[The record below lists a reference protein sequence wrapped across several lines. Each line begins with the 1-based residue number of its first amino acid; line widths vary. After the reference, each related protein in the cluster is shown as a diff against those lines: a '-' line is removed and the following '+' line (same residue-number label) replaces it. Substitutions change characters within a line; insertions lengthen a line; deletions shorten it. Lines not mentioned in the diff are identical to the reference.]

1 MEYTVKFNFNCIN
14 KRSMVSGKSGEVDI
28 TTEAKPEE
36 LKTSEELISLIATD
50 MARKTKQ
57 SILSVEITDVRGK
70 KLKFPIKFCR

>member
-1 MEYTVKFNFNCIN
+1 
-14 KRSMVSGKSGEVDI
+14 MVSGKSGEVDI

>member
-1 MEYTVKFNFNCIN
+1 MEYTVKFYFTCIN
-14 KRSMVSGKSGEVDI
+14 KRSRVIGKSGEVDI

-36 LKTSEELISLIATD
+36 LKTSEELIGLIATD

-70 KLKFPIKFCR
+70 K